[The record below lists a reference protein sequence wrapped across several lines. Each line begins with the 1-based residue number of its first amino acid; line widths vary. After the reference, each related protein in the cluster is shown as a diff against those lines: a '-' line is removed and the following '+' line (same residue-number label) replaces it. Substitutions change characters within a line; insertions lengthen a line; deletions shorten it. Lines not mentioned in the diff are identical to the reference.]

1 MLTGEE
7 IRNRGI
13 VAPGSD
19 LPAEQVQPNGID
31 LSLDMVWR
39 IVGPGTLGVSDA
51 DRHLPDRD
59 PISFGDQGWVML
71 GPGTYGIRYCESV
84 VLPPDCGGLAFP
96 RSSLL
101 RMGAHIPTAV
111 WDAGYGGRGE
121 SLLIVTNQD
130 GIRLQRG
137 TRIAQLVVFGLSG
150 HTTGY
155 VGQYQSENL

>member
-7 IRNRGI
+7 IRDRRI
-13 VAPGSD
+13 VAPDSNLPSD
-19 LPAEQVQPNGID
+19 QVQPNGID
-31 LSLDMVWR
+31 LSLDLVWR
-39 IVGPGTLGVSDA
+39 ILGTAKLGVSNS
-51 DRHLPDRD
+51 DRRLPDRE
-59 PISFGDQGWVML
+59 PIPFDERGWLTLEQGA
-71 GPGTYGIRYCESV
+71 YGIRFCESV

-121 SLLIVTNQD
+121 SLLIVTNKD
-130 GIRLQRG
+130 GVRLQRG
-137 TRIAQLVVFGLSG
+137 ARVAQLVVFGLTG

-155 VGQYQSENL
+155 AGRYQAENL